1 MRNTTHVKKYEETS
15 RNPEETTPYLAV
27 TDPVKPEAEREKL
40 SSPVTTRPTRVRKLL
55 ERFKDFVMT

>member
-15 RNPEETTPYLAV
+15 QNPEETTPLLDD
-27 TDPVKPEAEREKL
+27 TDPMKPEAEQEKP
-40 SSPVTTRPTRVRKLL
+40 SSPIMTRPTRVQRMP